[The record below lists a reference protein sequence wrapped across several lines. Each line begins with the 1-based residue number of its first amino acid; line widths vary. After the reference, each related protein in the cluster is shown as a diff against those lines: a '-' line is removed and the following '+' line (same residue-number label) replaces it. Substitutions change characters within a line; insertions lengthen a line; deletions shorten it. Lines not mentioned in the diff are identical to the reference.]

1 MSTRGDIPHDSTTSP
16 IRLGVAGWNVR
27 REHASRFSE
36 GGSHLARYATQFN
49 AVEINSCFYRPHRL
63 ATYERWA
70 ATVPPDFRFAV
81 KLPKVIT
88 HANRFVDIVA
98 PLERFLGEVAGLG
111 TKLGPVLVQLPPK
124 FAFDDALARSFFD
137 ELRARFDG
145 EAVLEPR
152 HETWFTADVDKLLV
166 EYRVGR
172 VAADPARV
180 PAAAGP
186 VGYGGIIY
194 LRLHGSPRVYFSGYP
209 SNYLADVAQLLD
221 AGARRDISA
230 WCIFDNTALGAA
242 TVDALTVKSHLL
254 TSQRVKKWPTRSKR
268 RTRRGGRS

>member
-1 MSTRGDIPHDSTTSP
+1 MSTHDDIPHDSATSP

-36 GGSHLARYATQFN
+36 AGSHLARYATRFN
-49 AVEINSCFYRPHRL
+49 AVEINSCFYRPHRR

-88 HANRFVDIVA
+88 HANRFVEIVA

-111 TKLGPVLVQLPPK
+111 PKLGPVLVQLPPS
-124 FAFDDALARSFFD
+124 FAFDDTLARSFFD

-152 HETWFTADVDKLLV
+152 HETWFTPDVEKLLV

-180 PAAAGP
+180 PAAAEPG
-186 VGYGGIIY
+186 GYERVVY
-194 LRLHGSPRVYFSGYP
+194 LRLHGSPRIYYSAYP
-209 SNYLADVAQLLD
+209 AEYLADVAQLLD
-221 AGARRDISA
+221 ASASRDIST

-242 TVDALTVKSHLL
+242 TADALTVKSHLL
-254 TSQRVKKWPTRSKR
+254 NSQRVT
-268 RTRRGGRS
+268 T

>member
-1 MSTRGDIPHDSTTSP
+1 MSTRDHIPHDSATTP

-36 GGSHLARYATQFN
+36 AGSHLARYATQFN
-49 AVEINSCFYRPHRL
+49 AVEINSCFYRPHRR

-70 ATVPPDFRFAV
+70 ATVPSDFRFAV

-88 HANRFVDIVA
+88 HGNRFVDIVA

-111 TKLGPVLVQLPPK
+111 SKLGPVLVQLPPS
-124 FAFDDALARSFFD
+124 FAFDDTLARSFFD

-152 HETWFTADVDKLLV
+152 HETWFTPGVGMLLV
-166 EYRVGR
+166 EYRVAR

-180 PAAAGP
+180 PAAAEPG
-186 VGYGGIIY
+186 GYEGVVY
-194 LRLHGSPRVYFSGYP
+194 LRLHGSPRVYYSAYP
-209 SNYLADVAQLLD
+209 SDYLAGIAQLLD
-221 AGARRDISA
+221 ASASRDIST

-242 TVDALTVKSHLL
+242 TADALTVKSHLL
-254 TSQRVKKWPTRSKR
+254 TSQRVT
-268 RTRRGGRS
+268 T

>member
-1 MSTRGDIPHDSTTSP
+1 MTTQDDIPHDSTTPP

-27 REHASRFSE
+27 PEHASRFSDA
-36 GGSHLARYATQFN
+36 GSHLARYATRFN
-49 AVEINSCFYRPHRL
+49 AVEINSCFYRPHRR

-70 ATVPPDFRFAV
+70 ATVPSDFRFAV

-111 TKLGPVLVQLPPK
+111 PKLGPVLVQLPPS
-124 FAFDDALARSFFD
+124 FAFDDTLARSFFD
-137 ELRARFDG
+137 EFRARFDG

-152 HETWFTADVDKLLV
+152 HETWFTLDVEKILV
-166 EYRVGR
+166 EYRVAR

-180 PAAAGP
+180 PAAAEPG
-186 VGYGGIIY
+186 GYEGVMY
-194 LRLHGSPRVYFSGYP
+194 LRLHGSPRIYYSAYSAGD
-209 SNYLADVAQLLD
+209 LTDVAKLLD
-221 AGARRDISA
+221 ASASRDISA

-242 TVDALTVKSHLL
+242 TADALTVKSHLL
-254 TSQRVKKWPTRSKR
+254 NRQRVT
-268 RTRRGGRS
+268 T

>member
-1 MSTRGDIPHDSTTSP
+1 MSTHVDIPHDSTTSP

-27 REHASRFSE
+27 REHASRFSDA
-36 GGSHLARYATQFN
+36 GSHLERYATQFN

-70 ATVPPDFRFAV
+70 ATVPHDFRFAV

-88 HANRFVDIVA
+88 HANRFVDIVS
-98 PLERFLGEVAGLG
+98 PLERFLGEVSGLG
-111 TKLGPVLVQLPPK
+111 PKLGPVLVQLPPS

-137 ELRARFDG
+137 ELRSRFDG

-152 HETWFTADVDKLLV
+152 HETWFTSDVENLLV
-166 EYRVGR
+166 EYGVGR

-180 PAAAGP
+180 PAAAEPG
-186 VGYGGIIY
+186 GYRGIMY
-194 LRLHGSPRVYFSGYP
+194 LRLHGSPRIYYSAY
-209 SNYLADVAQLLD
+209 SAEYLSDVAQLLD
-221 AGARRDISA
+221 ASASRDIST

-242 TVDALTVKSHLL
+242 TADALTVKSHLL
-254 TSQRVKKWPTRSKR
+254 TGERVTI
-268 RTRRGGRS
+268 